1 MRVFAL
7 AAVIGAALFF
17 TGCGE
22 EGEESASETAVSGS
36 HFQGRDCLA
45 CHNADLQQERHL
57 SVGGTLFK
65 DANVSDVN
73 DLSLSC
79 GVDFVVDFLV
89 DPLDTAPISSIDYED
104 LDSKGYRGK
113 GNIFI
118 LSRLLATLNGDYY
131 IRIKERETNRTI
143 AQSGL
148 HSFAAGDYDVG
159 NSTDLSNRNACNAC
173 HQQVGQ
179 SGATGYMFANARL
192 DLCQ

>member
-1 MRVFAL
+1 MRVFGL
-7 AAVIGAALFF
+7 AVVIWAALFF

-22 EGEESASETAVSGS
+22 EGAGSASATVASGS

-45 CHNADLQQERHL
+45 CHNIDLQQERHL
-57 SVGGTLFK
+57 LVGGTLFK

-73 DLSLSC
+73 DLSQSC
-79 GVDFVVDFLV
+79 GGDFVVDFLV
-89 DPLDTAPISSIDYED
+89 DPLDTTPIASIDYED
-104 LDSKGYRGK
+104 LNSKGYRGK

-131 IRIKERETNRTI
+131 IRIKERDTNRTM

-148 HSFAAGDYDVG
+148 HTFTAGDYNIN
-159 NSTDLSNRNACNAC
+159 NSTDLSNRNSCNAC
-173 HQQVGQ
+173 HQQVGL
-179 SGATGYMFANARL
+179 SGATGHLFANARL